1 MRQPNQITITNGRTL
16 ADVITDH
23 RRWLRGE
30 PGGSG
35 ADLRGADLRGA
46 DLRGAVLRGAVLR
59 GAVLSRADLSRAVLR
74 GADLHDADLRGAVL
88 SRADLSRADLHGA
101 DLRAIEEDVRALV
114 RDYATPEVLGLL
126 RALYLG
132 RVDGTTYSGECR
144 CLVGTIAVA
153 RGCDVGDLPCD
164 ASRLAERWALGI
176 SAGDAAPHH
185 PVASLTAEWILAEL
199 ETRPDY
205 APGTFGAAPIPEV
218 TLPEEAEAMALALL
232 AKAGEMR
239 ATHV

>member
-46 DLRGAVLRGAVLR
+46 DLHG
-59 GAVLSRADLSRAVLR
+59 ADLH

-205 APGTFGAAPIPEV
+205 APGTFGAASIPEV